1 VFVEHECFSR
11 KALVESG
18 TPKTL
23 MAWKMASPLSIMLGA
38 SPSLPDLTHYVGAS
52 PGLPYQAHW
61 CLAQHNGQTLNHAS
75 IIQELSPC
83 LIEFLHWGRTFARH
97 LVTIGMDYLSPNK
110 ETKWAQVN
118 QC

>member
-83 LIEFLHWGRTFARH
+83 LMAFC
-97 LVTIGMDYLSPNK
+97 IGDGLLQGAWLPLGWTDDLSPNMV
-110 ETKWAQVN
+110 T
-118 QC
+118 

>member
-1 VFVEHECFSR
+1 
-11 KALVESG
+11 
-18 TPKTL
+18 
-23 MAWKMASPLSIMLGA
+23 MLGA

-83 LIEFLHWGRTFARH
+83 LMAFC
-97 LVTIGMDYLSPNK
+97 IGDGLLQGAWLPLGWTNLFPNT
-110 ETKWAQVN
+110 ETKFLTY
-118 QC
+118 CELK